1 MPDPGSEQ
9 IRSDVL
15 ARAATALAEA
25 NDVTEVSEA
34 LVRALCPLF
43 ADGCEIALRGQD
55 GTVWRIASGPGEMS
69 RRLRTPVPETDD
81 HPLRRAAAGEFLV
94 IDVDNDPQQT
104 LFGPPELPTSARA
117 LGLRSA
123 VVAPMRSGDV
133 VMGAVAVAMGPSGRR
148 FTADDHDLVRTVA
161 QLAGRTI
168 DNIQSADLQRRVTA
182 RLRTAGEIGTLL
194 AQAQEADKIAEIL
207 IHRGGDELGAHSG
220 LAYLLDDD
228 VLRLAAYYG
237 HTPDRVDRWRS
248 IAAEPGTPLGDVVT
262 GILPSLWLE
271 SLDAVL
277 ARYPML
283 GNVEGSA
290 QRSLAAVR
298 LSHGTRTCG
307 AVFWTFDVERRFND
321 ADRGFV
327 ELIAEQAAAAVGR
340 ALATEQAARSLQQM
354 LEVEQRQRTIA
365 RTLQESLL
373 PRSLPDIDG
382 FELHVEYWPAMTDM
396 DVGGDFYDVFP
407 LDDRRWGMVIGDVC
421 GKGAAAAAVTGTA
434 RHSLRAAATHI
445 RDETRIIR
453 WVHDAIAAQP
463 DAPYCTLVYAV
474 LELAD
479 TARLRVV
486 LAGHEQGAL
495 ISSGGSVDNIGRYG
509 SLLGVFTPVVEV
521 HSVTLDPGDL
531 VVFHTDG
538 VTDAPSD
545 EALPRDELIGLI
557 ADMRDAA
564 LPDIGRRVRETLDR
578 RRPRG
583 DRDDTALLL
592 LRRR

>member
-1 MPDPGSEQ
+1 MPDRGSEQ
-9 IRSDVL
+9 IRSEVL
-15 ARAATALAEA
+15 ARAATALAA
-25 NDVTEVSEA
+25 VNDVTDVSEA
-34 LVRALCPLF
+34 LVQALCPSF

-55 GTVWRIASGPGEMS
+55 GTIWRIASGPGEMS
-69 RRLRTPVPETDD
+69 QRLRTPVPDVED
-81 HPLRRAAAGEFLV
+81 HPLRRAANGEFLA

-104 LFGPPELPTSARA
+104 LFGPAELPTSARA

-123 VVAPMRSGDV
+123 IVAPMMSGSV
-133 VMGAVAVAMGPSGRR
+133 VMGAVAVAMGRSGRR
-148 FTADDHDLVRTVA
+148 FTTDDHGLVRIVA

-168 DNIQSADLQRRVTA
+168 DNLQSADLQRRVTA
-182 RLRTAGEIGTLL
+182 RLRTAGEIGALL

-207 IHRGGDELGAHSG
+207 VHRGGDELGAHSG
-220 LAYLLDDD
+220 LAYLLEDD

-237 HTPDRVDRWRS
+237 HTPDRVERWQS
-248 IAAEPGTPLGDVVT
+248 LPVEPGTPLGDVVT
-262 GILPSLWLE
+262 GVLPTLWLE

-277 ARYPML
+277 ERYPAL
-283 GNVEGSA
+283 GSVERSD

-298 LSHGTRTCG
+298 LSHGTQTCG
-307 AVFWTFDVERRFND
+307 AAFWTFDVERRFND
-321 ADRGFV
+321 ADRGFI

-340 ALATEQAARSLQQM
+340 AQATEEAARSLQQM

-382 FELHVEYWPAMTDM
+382 FELHVEYWPAITEME
-396 DVGGDFYDVFP
+396 VGGDFYDVFP
-407 LDDRRWGMVIGDVC
+407 LDERRWGMVIGDVC

-445 RDETRIIR
+445 RDEARIIR

-479 TARLRVV
+479 SANLRVV

-495 ISSGGSVDNIGRYG
+495 ISAGGTVDNIGRYG
-509 SLLGVFTPVVEV
+509 SLLGVFTPSVDV
-521 HSVTLDPGDL
+521 HSLTLEPGDL

-538 VTDAPSD
+538 VTDAPRD
-545 EALPRDELIGLI
+545 EALPRAELIDLI
-557 ADMRDAA
+557 AEMRDAD
-564 LPDIGRRVRETLDR
+564 LREIGRRVRDTLDD
-578 RRPRG
+578 RRPQG